1 LLESGV
7 VWRQERRIP
16 EREAMKL
23 ASMRDELLKGPVC
36 VSIAGGPRDDAAAG
50 ADVVGMLACQLLR
63 KSNLRHFEK

>member
-1 LLESGV
+1 
-7 VWRQERRIP
+7 
-16 EREAMKL
+16 MKL

-36 VSIAGGPRDDAAAG
+36 VSITGGPRDDTAAG